1 MSFDFAKAIKDSQA
15 QAKESLLEAII
26 LGPSGA
32 GKSTVMGTFGVKTLY
47 LYTSGENHGAKA
59 AASNPDADVLP
70 LCVDRDGDTVLDS
83 DTTFRRLLDV
93 LAATTD
99 LKKLGVKAIAVDGAS
114 ELEAV
119 IRSTSQ
125 WRSICATKDGKHNSF
140 AEPTATAALFR
151 QVTGALKSAQRE
163 LGCHF
168 AVSCI
173 LDAKEL
179 DDDGSI
185 VEASPRLQ
193 GFSVAETL
201 IQQFGDVL
209 VVGRI
214 RRDDVVKHKIQFMV
228 DLPKVS
234 KDATGRIK
242 RAINF
247 SPRLAGVRVENLPPY
262 LDADLASVVA
272 FKRNGGKK

>member
-1 MSFDFAKAIKDSQA
+1 MTFDFAKAVKDSSNKDVNLA
-15 QAKESLLEAII
+15 AIV
-26 LGPSGA
+26 LGPSGS
-32 GKSTVMGTFGVKTLY
+32 GKSTIMGTFGVKTLY
-47 LYTSGENHGAKA
+47 LYTSGESHGPRA
-59 AASNPDADVLP
+59 AASMPKADLVP
-70 LCVDRDGDTVLDS
+70 VCVDRNGDTVLTPDE
-83 DTTFRRLLDV
+83 TFAQT
-93 LAATTD
+93 LAILGS
-99 LKKLGVKAIAVDGAS
+99 LKELKAAGIKAIAVDGAS

-119 IRSTSQ
+119 IRSTNQ
-125 WRSICATKDGKHNSF
+125 WRVLCTTKDGKHNTF
-140 AEPTATAALFR
+140 GEPAATALMFR
-151 QVTGALKSAQRE
+151 QLTGALKTAQQT

-168 AVSCI
+168 AMSCI

-185 VEASPRLQ
+185 VEASPRLL

-201 IQQFGDVL
+201 IQQFDDVL

-214 RRDDVVKHKIQFMV
+214 RRDDVVKHKVQFMV

-247 SPRLAGVRVENLPPY
+247 SPRLCGVRVENLPEY
-262 LDADLASVVA
+262 AEADLAKLLEV
-272 FKRNGGKK
+272 KRNGGKQ